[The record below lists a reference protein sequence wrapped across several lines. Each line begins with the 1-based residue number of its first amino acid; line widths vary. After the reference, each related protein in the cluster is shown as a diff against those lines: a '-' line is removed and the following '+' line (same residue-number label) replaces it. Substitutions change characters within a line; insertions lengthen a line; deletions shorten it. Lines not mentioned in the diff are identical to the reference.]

1 MRKTV
6 IRSSKRGIMTL
17 HTNGTYSVFSNLS
30 QSYVYRS
37 SSLDAARAYW
47 NRNFRLSRQFGTPN
61 GVNHAY
67 L

>member
-1 MRKTV
+1 MRKI
-6 IRSSKRGIMTL
+6 IRSNKRGIMPL
-17 HTNGTYSVFSNLS
+17 HTNNTYSVFSNRS

-37 SSLDAARAYW
+37 SSLDAARSFW

>member
-1 MRKTV
+1 MRKI
-6 IRSSKRGIMTL
+6 IRSNKRGQMTL
-17 HTNGTYSVFSNLS
+17 HTNNTYSVFSNRS

-37 SSLDAARAYW
+37 SSLDAARSFW
-47 NRNFRLSRQFGTPN
+47 NLNFRLSRQFGTPN

>member
-1 MRKTV
+1 MRKI
-6 IRSSKRGIMTL
+6 IRSNKRGQMTL
-17 HTNGTYSVFSNLS
+17 HTNNTSSVFDNRS

>member
-1 MRKTV
+1 MRKI
-6 IRSSKRGIMTL
+6 IRSNKRGQMTL
-17 HTNGTYSVFSNLS
+17 HTNGTYSVFENNS

>member
-1 MRKTV
+1 MRKI

-17 HTNGTYSVFSNLS
+17 HTNNTYSVFSNRS

-37 SSLDAARAYW
+37 ASLDAARSFW

>member
-1 MRKTV
+1 MRKI
-6 IRSSKRGIMTL
+6 IRSNKRGQMTL
-17 HTNGTYSVFSNLS
+17 HTNGTYSVFENNS

-37 SSLDAARAYW
+37 SSLDAARAFW

>member
-1 MRKTV
+1 MV
-6 IRSSKRGIMTL
+6 L
-17 HTNGTYSVFSNLS
+17 HTNNTYSVFDNRS

-37 SSLDAARAYW
+37 SSLDAARAFW

>member
-1 MRKTV
+1 MRKI
-6 IRSSKRGIMTL
+6 IRSNKRGQMTL
-17 HTNGTYSVFSNLS
+17 HTNGTYSVFENKS

>member
-1 MRKTV
+1 MRKI
-6 IRSSKRGIMTL
+6 IRSNKRGQMTL
-17 HTNGTYSVFSNLS
+17 HTNGTYSVFNNRT
-30 QSYVYRS
+30 QSYEYRS

-47 NRNFRLSRQFGTPN
+47 NRWFSPSRQFGTPN

>member
-1 MRKTV
+1 MRKI
-6 IRSSKRGIMTL
+6 IRSNKRGQMVL
-17 HTNGTYSVFSNLS
+17 HTNGTYSVFSNRS

-37 SSLDAARAYW
+37 SSLDAARSFW
-47 NRNFRLSRQFGTPN
+47 NRNFSSSRQFGTPN

>member
-1 MRKTV
+1 MRKI
-6 IRSSKRGIMTL
+6 IRSNKRGQMTL
-17 HTNGTYSVFSNLS
+17 HTNDTYSVFDNRS

-37 SSLDAARAYW
+37 SSLDAARSFW

>member
-1 MRKTV
+1 MRKI
-6 IRSSKRGIMTL
+6 IRSNKRGQMTL
-17 HTNGTYSVFSNLS
+17 HTNNSFSVFDNRS

-37 SSLDAARAYW
+37 SSLDDARSFW